1 MIPTVSTIQVN
12 YPYIVGCTTFN
23 LWKAVNEIRR
33 ENETYTGSLY
43 EDVLWTFKE
52 TVLGSLLYELTS
64 SLFGSTVL
72 EQGSIKQQGVVDI
85 TKEIVVKDFW
95 QLVSQTVPDNVMKK
109 LIEDTPHLLV
119 DDGIY
124 CSAFKAVVDRWV
136 ELMKETVFRE
146 LEIGTCES
154 IHESYVNDAGDH
166 ATLYTTNDGVYV
178 CTDLSSKLKKYGSP
192 AEARKDSWSRGYY
205 KEEKKI

>member
-1 MIPTVSTIQVN
+1 MIPAVSTIQVN
-12 YPYIVGCTTFN
+12 YSYIVGCTTFN
-23 LWKAVNEIRR
+23 LWKAVNEVRR

-43 EDVLWTFKE
+43 EDVLSTFKE
-52 TVLGSLLYELTS
+52 TVLGSLLYELTA

-95 QLVSQTVPDNVMKK
+95 QLVSQTVPDKVMEK
-109 LIEDTPHLLV
+109 LIKDTHHLLG

-124 CSAFKAVVDRWV
+124 CSALKAVIDRWI

-146 LEIGTCES
+146 LEIEVCES

-166 ATLYTTNDGVYV
+166 ATLYTTIDGVYV
-178 CTDLSSKLKKYGSP
+178 CTDLSAKLKKYGSP
-192 AEARKDSWSRGYY
+192 AEARKDLWDRGYY
-205 KEEKKI
+205 QEEKKI

>member
-1 MIPTVSTIQVN
+1 MIPAVSTIQVN

-64 SLFGSTVL
+64 SLFGPTVL

-95 QLVSQTVPDNVMKK
+95 QLVSQTVPDNVMEK

-146 LEIGTCES
+146 LETETCES
-154 IHESYVNDAGDH
+154 IHESYVNDVGDH

-192 AEARKDSWSRGYY
+192 AEARKDLWDRGYY
-205 KEEKKI
+205 KE

>member
-1 MIPTVSTIQVN
+1 MIPEVSTIQVN
-12 YPYIVGCTTFN
+12 YPYIVSYTTFN

-64 SLFGSTVL
+64 SLFGAAVL

-95 QLVSQTVPDNVMKK
+95 QLVSQTVPDNVMEK
-109 LIEDTPHLLV
+109 LIENTPHLLV

-124 CSAFKAVVDRWV
+124 CSAFKTVIDRWV

-146 LEIGTCES
+146 LETETCES
-154 IHESYVNDAGDH
+154 IHESYVNDVGDH
-166 ATLYTTNDGVYV
+166 ATLYSTNDGVYV

-192 AEARKDSWSRGYY
+192 AEARKDLWDRGYY